1 MLKSLSFTM
10 LVVSVESEDLSLLSE
25 QLTKK
30 RLMAPDFFSNAP
42 IVVQIED
49 STLELDFAALHDV
62 VREQGFMLSGISG
75 DLSEQQ
81 TDAIHNNG
89 IATLTCSIRQP
100 RKKEPQVSKEIETVE
115 SQPPQAPTSDLK
127 TRIHNGRVRSGQ
139 QIYAKEG
146 DLVINGDVGAGAEV
160 IADGNIH
167 IYGTLRGKA
176 LAGAMGEQRA
186 SIFCLS
192 MSPELVSIAGV
203 YTLSDDLPP
212 QYQGKS
218 CIVSLIDGQIV
229 LENLRQ
235 N

>member
-25 QLTKK
+25 QLHKK

-42 IVVQIED
+42 IVVQIEN
-49 STLELDFAALHDV
+49 SSLELDFNALHNV

-81 TDAIHNNG
+81 TEAIHRNG
-89 IATLTCSIRQP
+89 IATLTSSIRQP

-115 SQPPQAPTSDLK
+115 SESPQTPTSYVK
-127 TRIHNGRVRSGQ
+127 TIIHSGRVRSGQ

-176 LAGAMGEQRA
+176 LAGAMGEQNA
-186 SIFCLS
+186 SIFCIS
-192 MSPELVSIAGV
+192 MLPELVSIAGV
-203 YTLSDDLPP
+203 YTLSEDLPP
-212 QYQGKS
+212 EYQGKS
-218 CIVSLIDGQIV
+218 CIVSLVDKQIK
-229 LENLRQ
+229 LANLLQ

>member
-10 LVVSVESEDLSLLSE
+10 LVVSVESENLSLLSE
-25 QLTKK
+25 QLHKK

-42 IVVQIED
+42 IVVQIEN
-49 STLELDFAALHDV
+49 SSLEFDFNALHNV

-81 TDAIHNNG
+81 TEAIHRNG
-89 IATLTCSIRQP
+89 IATLTSSIRQP

-115 SQPPQAPTSDLK
+115 SESPQMPTSYVK
-127 TRIHNGRVRSGQ
+127 TIIHSGRVRSGQ

-176 LAGAMGEQRA
+176 LAGAMGEQNA
-186 SIFCLS
+186 SIFCIS
-192 MSPELVSIAGV
+192 MLPELVSIAGV
-203 YTLSDDLPP
+203 YTLSEDLPP
-212 QYQGKS
+212 EYQGKS
-218 CIVSLIDGQIV
+218 CIVSLVDKHIK
-229 LENLRQ
+229 LANLLQ